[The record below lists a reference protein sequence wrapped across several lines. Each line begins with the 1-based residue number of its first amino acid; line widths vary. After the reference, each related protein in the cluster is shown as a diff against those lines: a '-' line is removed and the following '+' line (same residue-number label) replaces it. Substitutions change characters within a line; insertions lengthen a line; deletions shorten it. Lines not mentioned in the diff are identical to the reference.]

1 MAYTV
6 VEDGI
11 PDRLVIG
18 ESVSWKWSDTDF
30 PASAWTLTYTLIN
43 AAAKITITAS
53 ADGDDHLVE
62 LATGDTDAYTAGE
75 YDWQAHVDDGADER
89 YQVAAGVIEIVAD
102 FAANDTFDARSH
114 AKIMLDSLEAALEG
128 RASKTQLRQEVGG
141 VRVDHMTHKDLI
153 DARAYYAAK
162 YRLEL
167 VAAGKVKSRRQIKAR
182 FTTP

>member
-18 ESVSWKWSDTDF
+18 ESVSWKWSDSDF
-30 PASAWTLTYTLIN
+30 PASAWTLIYTLIN
-43 AAAKITITAS
+43 ATSKVTITAT

-62 LATGDTDAYTAGE
+62 LATGDTDAYAAGE

-89 YQVAAGVIEIVAD
+89 YQVAAGVIEIVTD
-102 FAANDTFDARSH
+102 FAAESTHDARSH
-114 AKIMLDSLEAALEG
+114 AKIMLDALESTLEG
-128 RASKTQLRQEVGG
+128 RATKTQLRQEVGG
-141 VRVDHMTHKDLI
+141 VRVDHMSHKDLI

-167 VAAGKVKSRRQIKAR
+167 VIDGKLKSRRQIKAR